1 MRRGKE
7 TGIFIGI
14 AVAFAVLI
22 FAALLLLG
30 SVDQQKQ
37 AIAWV
42 NHTRDVLD
50 KITEVVNL
58 LSDAENG
65 RRGYVLTAR
74 ENYLGHFTN
83 RVAAAEQSLAEL
95 RALTLDNPSQTAA
108 CDQMQILIRQRL
120 AISTNSIQAVQGKGL
135 NVPEQIS
142 FMQQGQQ
149 SMDLIRQLANQ
160 MSKEESDRLTE
171 RHAAQ
176 QKSIDGTKGFAVL
189 VALLALIVFT
199 FLLILFIRANRRRNA
214 AEEALH
220 RSHQQLEQRVEERT
234 LELKKTQAD
243 FDRQRSELQLILD
256 TVPAVI
262 FFKDREHRLV
272 RVNQELCRLLGLP
285 KDALEGRTD
294 RDLGTPHAQR
304 YIDDE
309 EEIIRTGQPKRGIIE
324 PLATAT
330 GVHWLQTDKLP
341 IRDAAG
347 QIVGII
353 GLAVDITERKRAE
366 EALTQERN
374 LLRILI
380 DHLPACIYLKDHEG
394 RFLIFNAASV
404 RIVGLKS
411 EADAIGKTVRDFFPP
426 EIAEH
431 YIADDL
437 RVIESG
443 QPILDREEPTQDA
456 EGRRGWFLTS
466 KIPFTDPS
474 GQAGLL
480 GISQDIT
487 ERKQAEVLLREAM
500 TREQELRLK
509 AQASEDRFRT
519 LVEQSLVGIY
529 VIQDGH
535 FVYVNPAIA
544 AVNGYSVAE
553 LLSLPV
559 LEFVVPEDRDL
570 VRENIRKRMDGIE
583 TAIQYSLRMLRRD
596 QTIATVEVRGGVTEF
611 NGKPAILGTMLD
623 ISERKAAEEKI
634 LRLNLELEERVLQ
647 RTAELQSANRELES
661 FSYSVSHDLRAPL
674 RHIHGYVQMLKH
686 DTAGQLAPGARR
698 YLDTIERSSL
708 EMGRLIDALLSFSR
722 LGRAEIAHQRVD
734 PRHLIDETIRG
745 LELIIQGRNIHWK
758 IGHLPNV
765 LGDPGTLKQVFVN
778 LIDNALKYSRER
790 NPAVIEISA
799 HGERDGRVIFCVR
812 DNGAGFEMKYAN
824 KLFGVFHR
832 LHRADEFEGT
842 GIGLATVRRIIQRH
856 GGEVWA
862 EAEVDKGAQFY
873 FTLKC
878 AS

>member
-456 EGRRGWFLTS
+456 EGRRGWFLTT